1 MYKESMNGA
10 TAKSTPSA
18 SKIDEKEMRRLHKQD
33 YWLLI
38 TRTKLMMDLI
48 FVCKYYQRDGRLV
61 GVGANGK
68 MQRTT
73 CSD

>member
-10 TAKSTPSA
+10 TAKSTPRT

-38 TRTKLMMDLI
+38 TRTKLIMDLI
-48 FVCKYYQRDGRLV
+48 FVCKYYSR
-61 GVGANGK
+61 
-68 MQRTT
+68 
-73 CSD
+73 